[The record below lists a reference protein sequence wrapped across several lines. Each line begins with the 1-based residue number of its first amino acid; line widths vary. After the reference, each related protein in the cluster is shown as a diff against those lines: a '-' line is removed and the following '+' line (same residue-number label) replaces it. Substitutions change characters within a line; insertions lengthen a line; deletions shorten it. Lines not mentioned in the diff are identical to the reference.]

1 MRCPGTGGQCFDVDC
16 VLSGCQGY
24 DVRVEAVTV
33 VHTIIRNRRGVRAE
47 VGLVAGVDRPR
58 AALDL
63 FDGIED

>member
-1 MRCPGTGGQCFDVDC
+1 MKCPGNGAQCFDVDC
-16 VLSGCQGY
+16 QRGGCQGY

-33 VHTIIRNRRGVRAE
+33 VHTVIRNRRGVRAE

-63 FDGIED
+63 FDGEPD